1 MLSTILDKINGT
13 TGPPL
18 PPISMKAKWRVLLFA
33 RLHYYLEGG
42 GEGVNCSILFCPR
55 LQSWHLDDS
64 SPSFQWCMPKWHVL
78 LFACLHNCLRGEG
91 GWLFHFILSTINGA
105 SGHPSPSFQWSK
117 NGAFCSSCV
126 FIIALKGGGRG
137 LIEDTININSGEL
150 HLIMSKIA
158 LLLMLSS
165 DTRWIAAELCVS
177 HKDIFASFID
187 QTSDYCTS
195 RRIKQDCKYY
205 SLHWKFL
212 LYSFSIMHTLSWE
225 MLVQ

>member
-1 MLSTILDKINGT
+1 MARFTLRASSLLLRGGGGGGLIVPFYSVHNKWSIW
-13 TGPPL
+13 PPL
-18 PPISMKAKWRVLLFA
+18 PLISMKQKWRVLLFL
-33 RLHYYLEGG
+33 RLHHCFEGWR
-42 GEGVNCSILFCPR
+42 E
-55 LQSWHLDDS
+55 
-64 SPSFQWCMPKWHVL
+64 
-78 LFACLHNCLRGEG
+78 
-91 GWLFHFILSTINGA
+91 
-105 SGHPSPSFQWSK
+105 
-117 NGAFCSSCV
+117 
-126 FIIALKGGGRG
+126 G